1 MAGPHSAPPRLLLHE
16 SKALISKWDMDEEQ
30 TCTRST
36 RHTGLGRMPAALLSP
51 SAYIFEKEM
60 RS

>member
-16 SKALISKWDMDEEQ
+16 SKALSKWDMDEEQ
-30 TCTRST
+30 TKNTCTR
-36 RHTGLGRMPAALLSP
+36 HAGLGMPAALLSP